1 MPPEVIIHHLDQAR
15 DVLHIASKLG
25 CAVQLCSAPGAA
37 NYAGVGYLHA
47 LGQAVHHDLIIDCGH
62 DPGLAMAALRTGCR
76 KIRFSGQD
84 ETRKALRDM
93 ANQVQAE
100 LLDPPEDERPSLA
113 LLMNEEPGEVLSDWL
128 RRLPSD

>member
-1 MPPEVIIHHLDQAR
+1 
-15 DVLHIASKLG
+15 
-25 CAVQLCSAPGAA
+25 
-37 NYAGVGYLHA
+37 
-47 LGQAVHHDLIIDCGH
+47 
-62 DPGLAMAALRTGCR
+62 
-76 KIRFSGQD
+76 
-84 ETRKALRDM
+84 M